1 MKPRD
6 SNRSDSAR
14 VVESMGVDR
23 VAVLMDAD
31 DEAAEIAIP
40 TCAVPTDSANC

>member
-6 SNRSDSAR
+6 PNRSESAR
-14 VVESMGVDR
+14 VVGSMSVDG

-31 DEAAEIAIP
+31 DEATEIAIP
-40 TCAVPTDSANC
+40 TCAVPTDGAN

>member
-6 SNRSDSAR
+6 PNRSDFAR
-14 VVESMGVDR
+14 VVESMSVDG

-31 DEAAEIAIP
+31 DEAAEIAIQ
-40 TCAVPTDSANC
+40 TCAVPTDSAN

>member
-6 SNRSDSAR
+6 PNRSESAR
-14 VVESMGVDR
+14 VVESTSVDGV
-23 VAVLMDAD
+23 AMLMDAD

-40 TCAVPTDSANC
+40 TSAVPTDGAN